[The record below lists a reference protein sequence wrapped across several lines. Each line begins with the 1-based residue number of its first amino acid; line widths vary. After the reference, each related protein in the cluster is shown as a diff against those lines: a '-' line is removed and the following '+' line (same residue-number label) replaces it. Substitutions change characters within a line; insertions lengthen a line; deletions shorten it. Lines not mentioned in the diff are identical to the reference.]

1 VDSGDVDVSLC
12 REAYFAADGDLKVA
26 AKNARACGSEILNVN
41 ARFVIER
48 QAERGAAMRKWG
60 IVIAIIY
67 ALIVLTLLVPALLL
81 MVGGVTDFGDT
92 VLSAYATGWY
102 WIPAGIVICG
112 EMALLFLTVDTSRQR
127 LKPRAHILVSG
138 TVAAA
143 LTAML
148 TAAAIWA
155 IGFAARGDDFWS
167 SFWEHAIYIAAFL
180 VGLWLLWGI
189 FFYLYLRN
197 SSAPLTRVISWLL
210 RGSVLELL
218 IAVPCHIIV
227 RRRQDCSAPIATS
240 FGITTGIAIMLLSF
254 GPSVLLLYKKRLD
267 EYSRRGTTAG

>member
-1 VDSGDVDVSLC
+1 
-12 REAYFAADGDLKVA
+12 
-26 AKNARACGSEILNVN
+26 
-41 ARFVIER
+41 
-48 QAERGAAMRKWG
+48 MRKWG
-60 IVIAIIY
+60 IVIAIVY
-67 ALIVLTLLVPALLL
+67 ALLVLALMVPVLLL
-81 MVGGVTDFGDT
+81 LVGGVTDFVGT
-92 VLSAYATGWY
+92 VWSSYESGWY
-102 WIPAGIVICG
+102 WLPAGVAICG
-112 EMALLFLTVDTSRQR
+112 EIALLFLTVDTSRHR

-148 TAAAIWA
+148 TAAAIWS
-155 IGFAARGDDFWS
+155 IGFAARGDDFWN
-167 SFWEHAIYIAAFL
+167 SFWDHAIYIAAFL
-180 VGLWLLWGI
+180 LGLWLLWGI
-189 FFYLYLRN
+189 FFYFYLRN
-197 SSAPLTRVISWLL
+197 SSAAVTRVITWLL

-267 EYSRRGTTAG
+267 EYAKRGAT